1 MLNEE
6 KIKTL
11 VELLEE
17 GIKDA
22 KEAIEMKGGIIAYCK
37 DTLSKREAPFSCFFG
52 LSPEEIFEE
61 TEERARKI
69 ILRNEVALNTLREV
83 LEEVGFESLIEEI
96 ARLNALRF
104 RMKEVK
110 EWMRQN

>member
-1 MLNEE
+1 
-6 KIKTL
+6 
-11 VELLEE
+11 
-17 GIKDA
+17 
-22 KEAIEMKGGIIAYCK
+22 
-37 DTLSKREAPFSCFFG
+37 
-52 LSPEEIFEE
+52 
-61 TEERARKI
+61 RARKI